1 MAGLLWMSTLDVDIE
16 AMPGCD
22 VPAPSNALH
31 TAVRMQHR
39 GCALVACNGVEAAQ
53 QAAVS
58 LHTVSFRG
66 GDVLIAAPTTKIPP
80 HWDETLYGAPTPAV
94 PTTVLYIGTN
104 SSPELQS
111 LICSSRHLSCLDGHA
126 CLDADHAHLAT
137 KMESQMLKP
146 SAKPASTGA
155 SSLHAAAAL
164 MHDDSCLFHSS
175 CPGVGPGLVASV
187 RCMTASACAPRTC
200 ASPCLRS
207 CMQ

>member
-39 GCALVACNGVEAAQ
+39 GCAVVACNGVEAAQ

-94 PTTVLYIGTN
+94 PTTVLYIRTI
-104 SSPELQS
+104 SSLELQS
-111 LICSSRHLSCLDGHA
+111 LICSSRYLSCLDGHA

-137 KMESQMLKP
+137 KWKVKCSNLAQSLPPREHR
-146 SAKPASTGA
+146 ASMQRQHSCTMI
-155 SSLHAAAAL
+155 HVFFTVRVQAL
-164 MHDDSCLFHSS
+164 
-175 CPGVGPGLVASV
+175 GLVWLQV
-187 RCMTASACAPRTC
+187 CA
-200 ASPCLRS
+200 A
-207 CMQ
+207 